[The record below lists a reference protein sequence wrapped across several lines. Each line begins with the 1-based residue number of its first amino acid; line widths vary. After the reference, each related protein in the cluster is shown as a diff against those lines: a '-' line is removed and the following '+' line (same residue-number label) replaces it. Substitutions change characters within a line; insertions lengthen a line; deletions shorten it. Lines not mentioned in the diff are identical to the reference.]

1 MNFEKKL
8 VILSGKTGK
17 GTALIERNGAGV
29 FVTLNA
35 FSLPDLTAGEYALG
49 VKTSA
54 SVYRREVGSLGRIKS
69 KFALPEGEYSSV
81 HLVVF
86 RTYDEEVVLYGT
98 ADAGKLWEANVM
110 DGLRRER
117 LEKKASV
124 TNEIKSAAA
133 TEFEYSE
140 RKIADYFLDID
151 PSQYKDNAISEV
163 NYFEYS
169 ARENEPEY
177 HYDERLSPSEMQRRY
192 LSGRF
197 GEVRGA
203 EQREVRTE
211 QSEPRS
217 AAYKPRLEPVAEKRV
232 RDESAAATIEVKSAS
247 RYTVEEAVSAV
258 KTGAD
263 FYSSVRRDIEKLFS
277 SCEKFE
283 PLERALPDTRWVKV
297 DYDSSGRYYV
307 VGLIGSAPDFIAYGV
322 PGKYGAVPASLKGA
336 DFVPLGEEKSG
347 EGFWVL
353 FQSAQTGKEAVKE

>member
-49 VKTSA
+49 VKTST

-140 RKIADYFLDID
+140 RKIGDYFLDID

-169 ARENEPEY
+169 AREREPEY

-197 GEVRGA
+197 GEIQG
-203 EQREVRTE
+203 
-211 QSEPRS
+211 
-217 AAYKPRLEPVAEKRV
+217 AAYKPRLEPVAETKRV

-322 PGKYGAVPASLKGA
+322 PGKYGAVPASLEGA

>member
-1 MNFEKKL
+1 
-8 VILSGKTGK
+8 
-17 GTALIERNGAGV
+17 
-29 FVTLNA
+29 
-35 FSLPDLTAGEYALG
+35 
-49 VKTSA
+49 
-54 SVYRREVGSLGRIKS
+54 
-69 KFALPEGEYSSV
+69 
-81 HLVVF
+81 
-86 RTYDEEVVLYGT
+86 
-98 ADAGKLWEANVM
+98 
-110 DGLRRER
+110 
-117 LEKKASV
+117 
-124 TNEIKSAAA
+124 
-133 TEFEYSE
+133 
-140 RKIADYFLDID
+140 
-151 PSQYKDNAISEV
+151 
-163 NYFEYS
+163 
-169 ARENEPEY
+169 
-177 HYDERLSPSEMQRRY
+177 MQRRY

-197 GEVRGA
+197 GEIKG
-203 EQREVRTE
+203 
-211 QSEPRS
+211 
-217 AAYKPRLEPVAEKRV
+217 AAYKPRLEPVAETKRV

-322 PGKYGAVPASLKGA
+322 PGKYGAVPASLEGA